1 MYELICRRG
10 LAFQIFKV
18 RATLFRDKKLLL
30 WICTFHL
37 RDTIRSRRGHL
48 LRDASSNV
56 KVKFRVTFSR
66 LRINYYIRELVCSIK
81 IYFDGNQPRSIQFF
95 HIFFVYYS
103 SEWFESTKEQDIFN
117 FARCSI
123 FFHIRRSIRF
133 VLIKMQNNGIQTDQL
148 VINNLSIIINLLS
161 FPFSNDWFYRTI
173 WMEREKE
180 RNTK

>member
-1 MYELICRRG
+1 MHVP
-10 LAFQIFKV
+10 LARYDTKSEGTPVERCLLERESEVSRNVQS
-18 RATLFRDKKLLL
+18 TEDKLLHSG
-30 WICTFHL
+30 T
-37 RDTIRSRRGHL
+37 
-48 LRDASSNV
+48 
-56 KVKFRVTFSR
+56 R
-66 LRINYYIRELVCSIK
+66 LFDQK